1 MAFSK
6 NEQKFLKTRLKTL
19 KTEEKFLKI
28 NGFRKNS
35 DENRK
40 NSL

>member
-1 MAFSK
+1 MTFSK
-6 NEQKFLKTRLKTL
+6 NEQKFLKTRLKSL
-19 KTEEKFLKI
+19 KTEEKLLKI

>member
-1 MAFSK
+1 MTFSK
-6 NEQKFLKTRLKTL
+6 NEQKSL
-19 KTEEKFLKI
+19 KTEEKLLKI

-40 NSL
+40 DSL

>member
-6 NEQKFLKTRLKTL
+6 NEQKSL
-19 KTEEKFLKI
+19 KTEEKLLKI

-40 NSL
+40 NAL